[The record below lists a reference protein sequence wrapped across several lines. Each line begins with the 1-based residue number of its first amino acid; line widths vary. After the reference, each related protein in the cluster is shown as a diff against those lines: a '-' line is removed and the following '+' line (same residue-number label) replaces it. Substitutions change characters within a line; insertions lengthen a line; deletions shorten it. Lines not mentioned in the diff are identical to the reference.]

1 MTERTLRAIAK
12 ELAAE
17 MYENI
22 RSAGD
27 RGKRFEIRD
36 VQTGHVLRV
45 IEPELFL
52 KTFPT
57 LKDYWAGR
65 YHGRME
71 RKIES
76 GGYQVNF
83 HVDDG
88 VTHRG
93 APGWSFHYER
103 ARNRAFKML
112 GMPDNIV
119 HPNMKEALFAA
130 ITEDRDQQYQQEM
143 KRIKPAPIPQR
154 RDN

>member
-27 RGKRFEIRD
+27 RGKKFEVRD
-36 VQTGHVLRV
+36 AQTGHVLRR
-45 IEPELFL
+45 IEPELFF

-57 LKDYWAGR
+57 LKDYLAGR
-65 YHGRME
+65 YHGRMK
-71 RKIES
+71 RKFES
-76 GGYQVNF
+76 RDVQANY

-88 VTHRG
+88 LVHRG
-93 APGWSFHYER
+93 MPGWTFHYER
-103 ARNRAFKML
+103 ARDRAFKML
-112 GMPDNIV
+112 AMPDDVV

-130 ITEDRDQQYQQEM
+130 ITEDREQQIQQEM
-143 KRIKPAPIPQR
+143 QGQKPASIPQR

>member
-17 MYENI
+17 MYEKV
-22 RSAGD
+22 RSAGE
-27 RGKRFEIRD
+27 RGKKFEIRD
-36 VQTGHVLRV
+36 AQTGHVLRV

-52 KTFPT
+52 KTYPT

-65 YHGRME
+65 RHGHME

-76 GGYQVNF
+76 SGVQVNF

-88 VTHRG
+88 LTHLD

-103 ARNRAFKML
+103 ARDRAFKML
-112 GMPDNIV
+112 AMPDDVV

-130 ITEDRDQQYQQEM
+130 VVEDREKQIQQEM
-143 KRIKPAPIPQR
+143 QGIKSAPIPQR